1 MADFANHRRFTLR
14 CLAEDLIPVSI
25 RLKQNIKTPR
35 GLQIIKKAERALL
48 NERIRS
54 INNTLNMLSS
64 QKDTCMKELERSINE
79 EWMAECKAFIEVGRE
94 NQHLKTLRRQKDKF
108 HKLLYKK
115 QEKEGRCT
123 CLLGI
128 HNDHH
133 SNPTRQNNSHIQTGE
148 ENNSDQEN
156 NNPRGEDKIP
166 ETKENTW
173 VKNLSN
179 SALTKDQI
187 RALAHR
193 PNYAIVPQCP
203 PTGEYII
210 AIENVC
216 NQLPQ
221 GKAEELRGEIKSV
234 LKNIRPPRPNI
245 TQEERKAIEE
255 LRKDDTKMILTADKG
270 VSMVV
275 MNRDDYHQKAE
286 ALLQESAYRNITS
299 DPTNKYKNK
308 LIGLL
313 KSIKTGGGINETIY
327 KKLYPTGAGSPK
339 FYGLPKLHKESTPLR
354 PIVSSIGAVTYN
366 TSKELS
372 RILKPLV
379 GKSPHHI
386 CNNHDFLEDL
396 KTIKLGPEEAMVSYD
411 VKALFTSVPIKPAL
425 EIIEK
430 LLKEDQ
436 DLQKRTSMSI
446 SNIMDLLEFC
456 LRSTYFTYRG
466 KFYEQ
471 VEGAAMGSPISP
483 IVANLFMEQFEIK
496 ALQSSS
502 NPPLLWKRFVDDTFV
517 IINKAHKDEF
527 LTHIN
532 SVDHNIQFTAEEPGP
547 DGSLPFLDILISPD
561 EEGRLVTS
569 VYRKPTHTDQYLQW
583 DSHHPISAK
592 YSVVGTLYHRA
603 KTISSNNDKLHKE
616 DTHLTRALG
625 DCKYPRWAVNRVK
638 MRMNNPTKTQKKK
651 NEQY

>member
-1 MADFANHRRFTLR
+1 MKLYQEYDREVVRNFHQWEKLEKKMADFANHRRFTLR

-25 RLKQNIKTPR
+25 RLKQNIKRPR

-48 NERIRS
+48 NERIRL

-79 EWMAECKAFIEVGRE
+79 EWMAECKAFIEVRRE

-115 QEKEGRCT
+115 QEKEDRRT

-148 ENNSDQEN
+148 ENTSDQEN

-193 PNYAIVPQCP
+193 PNYAIVPRCL

-234 LKNIRPPRPNI
+234 LKNIWPPRPNI
-245 TQEERKAIEE
+245 TREERKAIEE

-313 KSIKTGGGINETIY
+313 KSIKTGGGINETTY

-436 DLQKRTSMSI
+436 GLQKRTSMSI

-466 KFYEQ
+466 KFYE
-471 VEGAAMGSPISP
+471 
-483 IVANLFMEQFEIK
+483 
-496 ALQSSS
+496 
-502 NPPLLWKRFVDDTFV
+502 
-517 IINKAHKDEF
+517 
-527 LTHIN
+527 
-532 SVDHNIQFTAEEPGP
+532 
-547 DGSLPFLDILISPD
+547 
-561 EEGRLVTS
+561 
-569 VYRKPTHTDQYLQW
+569 
-583 DSHHPISAK
+583 
-592 YSVVGTLYHRA
+592 
-603 KTISSNNDKLHKE
+603 
-616 DTHLTRALG
+616 
-625 DCKYPRWAVNRVK
+625 
-638 MRMNNPTKTQKKK
+638 
-651 NEQY
+651 

>member
-1 MADFANHRRFTLR
+1 MRSLHMKLYQEYDREIVRNFRRWEKLERKMVDFANHRRFTLR
-14 CLAEDLIPVSI
+14 WLAEDFIPVSI

-115 QEKEGRCT
+115 QEKEGRRT

-133 SNPTRQNNSHIQTGE
+133 SNPTRQNNSHIQIGGE
-148 ENNSDQEN
+148 NTSDQGN
-156 NNPRGEDKIP
+156 SNPRGEDEIP

-187 RALAHR
+187 KALAHG
-193 PNYAIVPQCP
+193 PNYAIVPRCP

-234 LKNIRPPRPNI
+234 LKNIQPPRPNI
-245 TQEERKAIEE
+245 TREERKAIEE

-286 ALLQESAYRNITS
+286 ALLQESEYRNITS

-313 KSIKTGGGINETIY
+313 KSIKTGGGINETTY

-446 SNIMDLLEFC
+446 SNIMDLMEFC

-466 KFYEQ
+466 KF
-471 VEGAAMGSPISP
+471 S
-483 IVANLFMEQFEIK
+483 
-496 ALQSSS
+496 
-502 NPPLLWKRFVDDTFV
+502 
-517 IINKAHKDEF
+517 
-527 LTHIN
+527 
-532 SVDHNIQFTAEEPGP
+532 
-547 DGSLPFLDILISPD
+547 
-561 EEGRLVTS
+561 
-569 VYRKPTHTDQYLQW
+569 
-583 DSHHPISAK
+583 
-592 YSVVGTLYHRA
+592 
-603 KTISSNNDKLHKE
+603 
-616 DTHLTRALG
+616 
-625 DCKYPRWAVNRVK
+625 
-638 MRMNNPTKTQKKK
+638 
-651 NEQY
+651 